1 MEYLLTLIILL
12 ALFIW
17 DKFFY
22 RKRGGRRRQAPDL
35 IGDADRAHRE

>member
-1 MEYLLTLIILL
+1 VEYLLTFIILL
-12 ALFIW
+12 VLLVW

-22 RKRGGRRRQAPDL
+22 RKRRNRHRQAPDL